1 MAWIIKRTDQGGG
14 YVAKEGSRASYTNR
28 PDCART
34 FSTEEEARRNVCPGN
49 EIAVQYFPG
58 SF

>member
-1 MAWIIKRTDQGGG
+1 MSWIIERMDQGGG
-14 YVAKEGSRASYTNR
+14 YVAKEGSRSSYTKR

-34 FSTEEEARRNVCPGN
+34 FSTEAGALRNSCTGN

-58 SF
+58 HF